1 MPQLTQQDPFTQ
13 IHGALWAA
21 LTANQTWSA
30 FVPPGNRVASIP
42 GIPTLGQ
49 SIAGIEPKPNY
60 IKGAAQEPADTPE
73 VRICQSGYAEE
84 HPDSVAIFFAQRF
97 LVQLGS
103 STPLQDMTPLNQLK
117 WLTRVAL
124 YRTNNQLDLPNLVT
138 SFVCGAAAEKDA
150 PPPEDSNY
158 DNKIW
163 YTALPIL
170 VRFYINDEVFR
181 MIS

>member
-1 MPQLTQQDPFTQ
+1 MPLTQQDPFTQ

-30 FVPPGNRVASIP
+30 FVPLGNRVASIP
-42 GIPTLGQ
+42 GVPKLGQ
-49 SIAGIEPKPNY
+49 TINGIQPNPNY
-60 IKGAAQEPADTPE
+60 IKGAAQESADTPE

-84 HPDSVAIFFAQRF
+84 QPDSVAIFFVQRF

-103 STPLQDMTPLNQLK
+103 STPLQDLTPLNQLK

-124 YRTNNQLDLPNLVT
+124 YRTNNQLDLPSLVT

-150 PPPEDSNY
+150 EPPESD
-158 DNKIW
+158 DGTKIW

-170 VRFYINDEVFR
+170 VKFYINDEVFR
-181 MIS
+181 AIS